1 MRLTL
6 FQTFHVCLLLLRGKG
21 NGERNDDASQGIRE
35 CNYNKKQLAS
45 TAQVGAFAARAAWEA
60 SRTGART

>member
-1 MRLTL
+1 M
-6 FQTFHVCLLLLRGKG
+6 LRGTG